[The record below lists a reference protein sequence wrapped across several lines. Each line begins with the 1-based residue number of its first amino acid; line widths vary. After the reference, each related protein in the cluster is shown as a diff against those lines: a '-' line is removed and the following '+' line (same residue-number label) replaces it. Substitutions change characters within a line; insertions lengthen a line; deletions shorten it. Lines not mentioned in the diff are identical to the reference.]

1 MFCLYDV
8 YRLFEEIFVAN
19 TEYLN
24 YICIMDQRGTIEI
37 RVSGHKGN
45 LELSPDIYDIREIV
59 QIFDAVESILFS
71 GNKKQRP
78 EISYSIESG
87 SVRHVFKTSFQTIV
101 ATSAVLASV
110 LKTGS
115 IDKLDLP
122 TARAIEKL
130 QANAIS
136 KNYEFSITT
145 SEWQDGELRITPDTH
160 YNRSSEIWVDAEV
173 YLYGTLTDAGGKDKS
188 NIHLDTKEFGQV
200 TIDSDRDYLKN
211 FQENL
216 LYKEFGVRARGKQSL
231 ATGEIDMSSLRLI
244 SLQGYRPVYDEDY
257 LNGLIAKASKSWA
270 GVDVDSFISDL
281 RGYE

>member
-1 MFCLYDV
+1 
-8 YRLFEEIFVAN
+8 
-19 TEYLN
+19 
-24 YICIMDQRGTIEI
+24 MDQRGTIEI
-37 RVSGHKGN
+37 RVSGSKGN
-45 LELSPDIYDIREIV
+45 LELSPDIYDIKEIV
-59 QIFDAVESILFS
+59 QIFDVVESILFS
-71 GNKKQRP
+71 GNKKLRP

-87 SVRHVFKTSFQTIV
+87 SVRHIFKTSFQTIV

-130 QANAIS
+130 QASAIS
-136 KNYEFSITT
+136 KNYEFAITT
-145 SEWQDGELRITPDTH
+145 SEWQDGELRITPQTS
-160 YNRSSEIWVDAEV
+160 YRRSSEIWVDAEV

-188 NIHLDTKEFGQV
+188 NIHLDTKEFGQI
-200 TIDSDRDYLKN
+200 TIDSDKEYLKN
-211 FQENL
+211 IQENL
-216 LYKEFGVRARGKQSL
+216 LYKEFGVRAKGKQSL

-244 SLQGYRPVYDEDY
+244 SLQGYRPVYDENY

>member
-1 MFCLYDV
+1 
-8 YRLFEEIFVAN
+8 
-19 TEYLN
+19 
-24 YICIMDQRGTIEI
+24 MDQRGIIEI
-37 RVSGHKGN
+37 RVSGSKGN
-45 LELSPDIYDIREIV
+45 LELSPEIYDIKEIV

-87 SVRHVFKTSFQTIV
+87 SVRHIFKTSFQTIV
-101 ATSAVLASV
+101 ATSAILASI

-130 QANAIS
+130 QADAIS
-136 KNYEFSITT
+136 KNYVFAITT
-145 SEWQDGELRITPDTH
+145 SEWPGEELRITPQTH
-160 YNRSSEIWVDAEV
+160 YQRSSEIWVDAEV

-188 NIHLDTKEFGQV
+188 NIHLDTKEYGQV
-200 TIDSDRDYLKN
+200 TIDSDKEYLKN
-211 FQENL
+211 FPENL
-216 LYKEFGVRARGKQSL
+216 LYKEFGIRAKGKQSL

-244 SLQGYRPVYDEDY
+244 SLRGFRPVYDENY
-257 LNGLIAKASKSWA
+257 LNSLIAKASKSWA

-281 RGYE
+281 RGYEQ